1 MVKFLR
7 LPEARASR
15 GRSRS
20 AHYSDIKNG
29 TCTEPVALG
38 ARSVGWPDYE
48 IEALNAAR
56 VAGRSDDEIRDLVA
70 RLHAARKATP

>member
-1 MVKFLR
+1 MDRFMR
-7 LPEARASR
+7 LPEARTSR

-29 TCTEPVALG
+29 TCTAPVALG
-38 ARSVGWPDYE
+38 ARSVGWPASE

-56 VAGRSDDEIRDLVA
+56 IAGRTDDQIRELV
-70 RLHAARKATP
+70 RSLHAARKAAA